1 MNEKKSY
8 SDTFAKTKN
17 YYKKKLMFSYLKAEN

>member
-8 SDTFAKTKN
+8 SDTFAKAN
-17 YYKKKLMFSYLKAEN
+17 YYKRKWMVSYLEAED